1 MSSTSWSE
9 LARERDG
16 FPNGVA
22 KFLCT
27 ELTGGITH
35 DHAAAKDSPSI
46 ALRRRRDFGRE
57 LEDQRFLAGFA
68 FLAGGTTMTGHVDFT
83 STSWVVLPTRRSY
96 KAV

>member
-57 LEDQRFLAGFA
+57 LEDQRFLAG
-68 FLAGGTTMTGHVDFT
+68 GTTMTGHVDFT